1 MELDASTALTVLAGL
16 SAVLGTI
23 GAAKLAP
30 AAISVG
36 FKWIKGAIFG

>member
-1 MELDASTALTVLAGL
+1 MELDASAALTVFAGL
-16 SAVLGTI
+16 AAVIGSI

-36 FKWIKGAIFG
+36 FKWLKGAIFG

>member
-1 MELDASTALTVLAGL
+1 MLDATEALTILAGL
-16 SAVLGTI
+16 VGVMASI

-36 FKWIKGAIFG
+36 FKWLKGAIFG

>member
-1 MELDASTALTVLAGL
+1 MLDATEALTILASL
-16 SAVLGTI
+16 AAVIGGI

-36 FKWIKGAIFG
+36 FKWLKGAIFG

>member
-1 MELDASTALTVLAGL
+1 MLDATEALTILAGL
-16 SAVLGTI
+16 VGVIGTI

-36 FKWIKGAIFG
+36 FKWLKGAIFG

>member
-1 MELDASTALTVLAGL
+1 MLDATEALVILASLVGVMG
-16 SAVLGTI
+16 AI

-36 FKWIKGAIFG
+36 FKWLKGAIFG